1 MIDIVVVEDDERLG
15 ALITQYLVRHG
26 YRVLLEADGAQA
38 EATVL
43 AHAPAA
49 VLLDATLPGRDGF
62 DICRTLRPRYAG
74 VICMLTARNDDIDQV
89 LGLELGAD
97 DYIGKPIE
105 PRVLLARLRAH
116 LRRQSPAPHAH
127 DAVCFGQ
134 LRIDRGSREVHLH
147 GTRVELTDAEFDLLL
162 VLAEGVGRIFSRED
176 LFQSLRGISF
186 DGADRSIDARVSRL
200 RRKLGDDQEPA
211 QGIKTVRGRGYLF
224 NRSAW
229 E

>member
-15 ALITQYLVRHG
+15 ALIAHYLERHG
-26 YRVLLEADGAQA
+26 YRVVLEADGAQA

-43 AHAPAA
+43 AHTPAA
-49 VLLDATLPGRDGF
+49 VLLDVTLPGRDGF

-116 LRRQSPAPHAH
+116 LRRQSPARQEQSALS
-127 DAVCFGQ
+127 VGR

-147 GTRVELTDAEFDLLL
+147 DARVPLTSAEFDLLL
-162 VLAEGVGRIFSRED
+162 VLAEGAGRIFSRED

-211 QGIKTVRGRGYLF
+211 QRIKAVRGRGYLF
-224 NRSAW
+224 NRGAW
-229 E
+229 D